1 MAYEAS
7 LIGSAATAELIGL
20 FKQEL
25 TMCNLEP
32 GELCVIVTDTAYN
45 PGIADAFL
53 GAALDM
59 GAEAYKT
66 VLPYSLPL
74 PSRSLLPAWKEIDLL
89 VYPTT
94 HALHQR
100 PEMREALDNGM
111 RALMAVQPLEVLRR
125 LVADPDVI
133 RRTKAGARLVE
144 EARTVRI
151 TSDAGTDVVM
161 DKTGRAGVASYGAA
175 DEPGHLDFWGS
186 GMVETAQLE
195 GSLEGQL
202 VLNTGDI
209 VFHLG
214 RYIERPVIITFR
226 EGRAVGFEGGV
237 DAFLIESHLES
248 FDDPKALMA
257 GHTSWGADPRALW
270 TAQAIQF
277 PQPGAGGGD
286 SEAHYGQVEI
296 EIGSNNDVCFGGENA
311 TSAHLGLC
319 MLNCSLFLDDRLII
333 DHGEFVPEEL
343 RKSPKPTAPSIVT

>member
-7 LIGSAATAELIGL
+7 VTGSAATAELIGL
-20 FKQEL
+20 FKLQL
-25 TMCNLEP
+25 TMCNLKP
-32 GELCVIVTDTAYN
+32 GELCVIVTDTAFN
-45 PGIADAFL
+45 PVIGDAFL

-74 PSRSLLPAWKEIDLL
+74 PTRSLLPAWKEIDLL

-100 PEMREALDNGM
+100 PEMREALDEGM

-125 LVADPDVI
+125 LVADTDVI

-144 EARTVRI
+144 KARTIRI
-151 TSDAGTDVVM
+151 TSDAGTDLVM
-161 DKTGRAGVASYGAA
+161 DKTGRVGVANYGAA
-175 DEPGHLDFWGS
+175 DDRGHLDFWGA

-214 RYIERPVIITFR
+214 RYIERPVVITFR
-226 EGRAVGFEGGV
+226 EGRAVKFEGGV
-237 DAFLIESHLES
+237 DAFLIQNHLES
-248 FDDPKALMA
+248 FNDPKALMA
-257 GHTSWGADPRALW
+257 GHTSWGTDRRALW

-277 PQPGAGGGD
+277 PHPGAGGGD
-286 SEAHYGQVEI
+286 TEAHYGQIEI
-296 EIGSNNDVCFGGENA
+296 EVGGNNDVCFRGENA

-319 MLNCSLFLDDRLII
+319 MLEASLALDERPII
-333 DHGEFVPEEL
+333 DHGEFVLEEL
-343 RKSPKPTAPSIVT
+343 RNAKPTEPSIGT